1 MNINFCFFDYLE
13 TEYTVIVQTGSVMGA
28 GTDANVFLSLYGDKN
43 KIVRYQ
49 LKKPQSERDLFER
62 DHKDDFVFEDND
74 IGRVSFIDFL

>member
-1 MNINFCFFDYLE
+1 
-13 TEYTVIVQTGSVMGA
+13 MGA

-43 KIVRYQ
+43 KIVRHQ
-49 LKKPQSERDLFER
+49 LKNPQSERDLFER